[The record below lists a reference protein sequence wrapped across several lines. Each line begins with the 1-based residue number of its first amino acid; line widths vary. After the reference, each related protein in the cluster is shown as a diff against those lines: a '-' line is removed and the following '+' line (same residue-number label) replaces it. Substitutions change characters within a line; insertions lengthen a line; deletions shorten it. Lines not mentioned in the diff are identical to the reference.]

1 MRVWTDAVWSGT
13 TALVFAN
20 DGLKDFLVISGSV
33 ILDPSPECL
42 LRDLQETFL
51 DLNHVDLQRRNFA
64 GYMESSLPI
73 CWMTT
78 VSRRYSSLL
87 VSTHV
92 RHRLKFYENG
102 TSHSSRR
109 SRLPSNIFINFR
121 PVAGH
126 STVKVPGSF

>member
-51 DLNHVDLQRRNFA
+51 DLNHVDLQRKNFC
-64 GYMESSLPI
+64 G
-73 CWMTT
+73 
-78 VSRRYSSLL
+78 
-87 VSTHV
+87 
-92 RHRLKFYENG
+92 
-102 TSHSSRR
+102 
-109 SRLPSNIFINFR
+109 
-121 PVAGH
+121 
-126 STVKVPGSF
+126 